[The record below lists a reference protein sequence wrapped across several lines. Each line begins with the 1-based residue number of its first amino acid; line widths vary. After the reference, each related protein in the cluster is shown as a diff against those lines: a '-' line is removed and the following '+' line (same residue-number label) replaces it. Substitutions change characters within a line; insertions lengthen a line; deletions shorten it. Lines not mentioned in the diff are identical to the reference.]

1 MEKVFTKTE
10 KNKRNES
17 HTFVINLSQ
26 TLDLR
31 SPNKHVALVLLLF
44 ITHGIIQENSLKTIN

>member
-44 ITHGIIQENSLKTIN
+44 ITHGII